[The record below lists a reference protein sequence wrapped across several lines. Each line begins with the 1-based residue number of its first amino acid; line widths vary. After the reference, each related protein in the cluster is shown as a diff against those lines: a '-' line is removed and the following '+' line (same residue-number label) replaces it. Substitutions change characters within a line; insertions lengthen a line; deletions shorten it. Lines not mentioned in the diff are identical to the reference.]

1 MLLILVGSSL
11 VVAIQAPQWLHR
23 ARSGYTGLH
32 GVNLIFFKKK
42 SVHKKGNRSEKD
54 NYQPVSILP
63 NCQKS
68 LKDVFITK

>member
-32 GVNLIFFKKK
+32 EVNLIFFKKK
-42 SVHKKGNRSEKD
+42 SVHKNGNRSEKD